1 MYKMENLVLFA
12 IFTTVLFTALKI
24 LEMKYLEEEM
34 KPLKY
39 IVRDAVIVFASSMA
53 AAILCFYLKGSFSD
67 FLNIVT
73 ENKTQNLDATQI
85 FTDDPGF

>member
-53 AAILCFYLKGSFSD
+53 AAILRFYLKGSFSD

>member
-1 MYKMENLVLFA
+1 MENLILFA
-12 IFTTVLFTALKI
+12 IFTTAIFILLKI

-39 IVRDAVIVFASSMA
+39 MVRDAVIVFAS
-53 AAILCFYLKGSFSD
+53 AISGAVLRFYMKGSLVD

-73 ENKTQNLDATQI
+73 ENKTPNLEATQI
-85 FTDDPGF
+85 FTGEPGF